1 MDISL
6 LLCVQRCSPYFAATT
21 VKEIL
26 EILRPQ
32 IYPPDSKFGDTIKMF
47 QIFLPTNLPS
57 DLHRQGFKFA
67 YAFCVWNNYPF
78 HWRLWPAEFFPIVM
92 EPHRFTS
99 IIKCLAHISRQ
110 IVQRTSTYVEGQ
122 VYVISLVMSILPGVD
137 CSSAIVI
144 RNDLT
149 EFEKQACL
157 STSKF
162 DNFIDL
168 VRGLIR
174 GQPEETVA
182 YFMPTSCESIPK
194 SIGTSIDDDE
204 DLKLN

>member
-78 HWRLWPAEFFPIVM
+78 HWRLWPAEFFPI
-92 EPHRFTS
+92 
-99 IIKCLAHISRQ
+99 
-110 IVQRTSTYVEGQ
+110 
-122 VYVISLVMSILPGVD
+122 
-137 CSSAIVI
+137 
-144 RNDLT
+144 
-149 EFEKQACL
+149 
-157 STSKF
+157 
-162 DNFIDL
+162 L